1 MCDRLGGTDV
11 TDEGVARITPGMI
24 EFYQCDLPTKKDGGS
39 RLNQEPDSSK
49 NDNSNEQALTAGSAV
64 ITQIDGT
71 GSLTATPA
79 PQLFK
84 LLLTKFRISRA
95 AQLFDMQFSQTLATI
110 QVNNFTLARQAQH
123 DTPGVGVALF

>member
-1 MCDRLGGTDV
+1 
-11 TDEGVARITPGMI
+11 
-24 EFYQCDLPTKKDGGS
+24 
-39 RLNQEPDSSK
+39 
-49 NDNSNEQALTAGSAV
+49 
-64 ITQIDGT
+64 
-71 GSLTATPA
+71 
-79 PQLFK
+79 K